1 MWRVLI
7 PFAVIALLSG
17 AAIWLADHPGTVTVT
32 WQGYEI
38 RTSFVTGLFAV
49 SIATIFGVLG
59 YRLVATFMNSPAG
72 FTSFLATRKRRKG
85 YQALSKGM
93 VAIAAGDTRE
103 ADHYAT
109 EAHKLLDEPAMTLLL
124 AAQAAQMKG
133 DGPGATR
140 FFEEMRGHSET
151 EFLGLRGL
159 YVQAE
164 RAGNKGAARTY
175 AEKAFALRPHT
186 GWAAEAAFTAQ
197 AAAEDYSSATQT
209 LDKMLQV
216 KLVTRDVARRRRA
229 VLLTAQAMSLG
240 DSLGDG
246 DGGDEGAQT
255 EAIRLANEAVELEP
269 TFAPSVALTA
279 RLMAQA
285 GQTRKAGRVIERAWA
300 THPHPDLADVYLT
313 LIDDEKPFDRL
324 RRVKGLSAR
333 NPGAGESQMALARA
347 ALGARDFE
355 TARAALEP
363 LLAGEPSQRVC
374 EMMGALEGAEDHGP
388 AARVWLA
395 RAIHAPAD
403 PCWVAEGYQ
412 SHTWVAVVPATGAF
426 DALNWQTPVS
436 RGGARAALVP
446 PDVSSEPSSPTPQED
461 APAEFVA
468 DADAE
473 TPGQGAGQGSGQVSG
488 QGQAEDDKSLDERRA
503 RDTLPGRVV
512 PGHVVVAPDDPGP
525 VGSGFDDASS
535 KEEST
540 KW

>member
-1 MWRVLI
+1 MWRALI
-7 PFAVIALLSG
+7 PFAVIAVLSG
-17 AAIWLADHPGTVTVT
+17 AAIWLADNPGTVTVY

-49 SIATIFGVLG
+49 SLTTLIGVLG

-72 FTSFLATRKRRKG
+72 FTSFLAARKRGKG

-93 VAIAAGDTRE
+93 VAIAAGDARE
-103 ADHYAT
+103 ADLYAAQ
-109 EAHKLLDEPAMTLLL
+109 AHKLLDEPAMTLLL

-133 DGPGATR
+133 DGAGATR
-140 FFEEMRGHSET
+140 FFEEMRDHSET

-164 RAGNKGAARTY
+164 RAGNKVAARNY

-186 GWAAEAAFTAQ
+186 PWAADAAFLAQ

-216 KLVTRDVARRRRA
+216 KLATRDVARRRRA

-240 DSLGDG
+240 DGD
-246 DGGDEGAQT
+246 DEASRT
-255 EAIRLANEAVELEP
+255 DAIRLANEAVELEP
-269 TFAPSVALTA
+269 TFAPSVALAA

-285 GQTRKAGRVIERAWA
+285 GQARKAGRTIERAWA
-300 THPHPDLADVYLT
+300 THPHPDLADAYLT

-355 TARAALEP
+355 TAREALEP

-374 EMMGALEGAEDHGP
+374 ELMGALEGAEDHGP

-403 PCWVAEGYQ
+403 PCWVAQGYQ
-412 SHTWVAVVPATGAF
+412 SHVWVAVVPETGAF
-426 DALNWQTPVS
+426 DVLNWQVPVS
-436 RGGARAALVP
+436 REGVRAALVP
-446 PDVSSEPSSPTPQED
+446 PEPSSPLPLEDNVGEGAPGVSVAKADTP
-461 APAEFVA
+461 A
-468 DADAE
+468 DMAD
-473 TPGQGAGQGSGQVSG
+473 QGDDK
-488 QGQAEDDKSLDERRA
+488 EDKSLDGMPA
-503 RDTLPGRVV
+503 RDTLPE
-512 PGHVVVAPDDPGP
+512 HVVIAPDDPGP
-525 VGSGFDDASS
+525 EGSGLEGASG
-535 KEEST
+535 KEESA

>member
-1 MWRVLI
+1 MWRVLV
-7 PFAVIALLSG
+7 PFAVIAVLSG
-17 AAIWLADHPGTVTVT
+17 AAIWLADNPGTVTVI

-49 SIATIFGVLG
+49 SLTTIIGVLG
-59 YRLVATFMNSPAG
+59 YRLVATFMHSPAG
-72 FTSFLATRKRRKG
+72 FTSFLAARNRRKG

-103 ADHYAT
+103 ADLYAAQ
-109 EAHKLLDEPAMTLLL
+109 AHKLLDEPAMTLLL

-133 DGPGATR
+133 DGVGATR

-164 RAGNKGAARTY
+164 RAGNKAAARSY

-186 GWAAEAAFTAQ
+186 PWAAEAAFTAQ
-197 AAAEDYSSATQT
+197 AAAEDYNAATQT

-229 VLLTAQAMSLG
+229 VLLTAQAMGL
-240 DSLGDG
+240 
-246 DGGDEGAQT
+246 GGDEGAQT
-255 EAIRLANEAVELEP
+255 DAIRLANEAVELEP
-269 TFAPSVALTA
+269 TFAPSVALAA
-279 RLMAQA
+279 RLMGEA
-285 GQTRKAGRVIERAWA
+285 GQARKAGRVIERAWA

-313 LIDDEKPFDRL
+313 LIEDEKPFDRL

-355 TARAALEP
+355 TAREALEP

-374 EMMGALEGAEDHGP
+374 EMMGALEGAEDHGA
-388 AARVWLA
+388 AARVWLG

-412 SHTWVAVVPATGAF
+412 SHDWVAVVPATGAF
-426 DALNWQTPVS
+426 DALNWQAPVS
-436 RGGARAALVP
+436 RVGARAALVP
-446 PDVSSEPSSPTPQED
+446 PEPSSSAPPESDTTDLAPTD
-461 APAEFVA
+461 AKTA
-468 DADAE
+468 AE
-473 TPGQGAGQGSGQVSG
+473 TDAAAPDQGQGE
-488 QGQAEDDKSLDERRA
+488 EDKPLDETPA
-503 RDTLPGRVV
+503 RDTLPE
-512 PGHVVVAPDDPGP
+512 HVVIAPDDPGP
-525 VGSGFDDASS
+525 EGSGFDESPS
-535 KEEST
+535 KGESV

>member
-17 AAIWLADHPGTVTVT
+17 VAIWLADHPGTVTVF

-49 SIATIFGVLG
+49 SLTTIVGVLG

-103 ADHYAT
+103 ADHYAA

-133 DGPGATR
+133 DGAGATR

-159 YVQAE
+159 YVQAA

-186 GWAAEAAFTAQ
+186 PWAAEAAFTAQ
-197 AAAEDYSSATQT
+197 AAAEDYGTATAT

-240 DSLGDG
+240 DGDG
-246 DGGDEGAQT
+246 TDEAMRT

-269 TFAPSVALTA
+269 TFAPSVALAA
-279 RLMAQA
+279 RLMAQS

-313 LIDDEKPFDRL
+313 LIEDEKPFDRL

-355 TARAALEP
+355 TAREALEP

-374 EMMGALEGAEDHGP
+374 EMMGALEGAEDGKDNGGA

-403 PCWVAEGYQ
+403 PCWVADGYQ

-426 DALNWQTPVS
+426 DALNWQAPVS
-436 RGGARAALVP
+436 RDGVRAALVP
-446 PDVSSEPSSPTPQED
+446 PDVPSGPSTPAPSEDGAADIAAEAEAE
-461 APAEFVA
+461 AP
-468 DADAE
+468 D
-473 TPGQGAGQGSGQVSG
+473 
-488 QGQAEDDKSLDERRA
+488 QGQTEEDKPLDEAPA
-503 RDTLPGRVV
+503 RDTLPE
-512 PGHVVVAPDDPGP
+512 HVVVAPDDPGP
-525 VGSGFDDASS
+525 EGFGFEDASS
-535 KEEST
+535 KEEGA

>member
-17 AAIWLADHPGTVTVT
+17 AAIWLADHPGTVTVY

-49 SIATIFGVLG
+49 SLTTIIGVLG

-103 ADHYAT
+103 ADQYAA

-133 DGPGATR
+133 DGAGATR

-164 RAGNKGAARTY
+164 RAGNKRAARTY

-186 GWAAEAAFTAQ
+186 PWAAEAAFTAQ
-197 AAAEDYSSATQT
+197 AAAEDYSTATAT

-240 DSLGDG
+240 DGDG
-246 DGGDEGAQT
+246 DDEATRT

-269 TFAPSVALTA
+269 TFAPSVALAA
-279 RLMAQA
+279 RLMAEA

-313 LIDDEKPFDRL
+313 LIEDEKPFDRL

-333 NPGAGESQMALARA
+333 NPGAGESQMSLARA

-355 TARAALEP
+355 TAREALEP

-426 DALNWQTPVS
+426 DALNWQAPVS
-436 RGGARAALVP
+436 RDGARAALVP
-446 PDVSSEPSSPTPQED
+446 PEPNSSTPSEDDSAEIAAEVVAKTPDQGPDQGQVEED
-461 APAEFVA
+461 KPL
-468 DADAE
+468 DE
-473 TPGQGAGQGSGQVSG
+473 TP
-488 QGQAEDDKSLDERRA
+488 A
-503 RDTLPGRVV
+503 RDTLPE
-512 PGHVVVAPDDPGP
+512 HVVIAPDDPGP
-525 VGSGFDDASS
+525 EGSGFEDASS
-535 KEEST
+535 KEESA